1 MRYRRSMIRF
11 ISNGDESVKTECDII
26 ATANR
31 VVEASLVPMDRAATL
46 ALLALLDTARQAAER
61 HLQTLSAPVVRL
73 R

>member
-26 ATANR
+26 ATAHQ
-31 VVEASLVPMDRAATL
+31 VEEASIRPMDRAATL
-46 ALLALLDTARQAAER
+46 ALLAALHRATEAAEA
-61 HLQTLSAPVVRL
+61 HLQALSAPVVHL